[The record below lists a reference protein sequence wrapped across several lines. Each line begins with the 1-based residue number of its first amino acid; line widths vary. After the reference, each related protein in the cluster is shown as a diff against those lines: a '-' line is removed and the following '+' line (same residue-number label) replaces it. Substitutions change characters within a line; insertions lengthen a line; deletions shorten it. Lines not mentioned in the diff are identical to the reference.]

1 MKNLKSLTDDR
12 LVALYV
18 SGDNEAFDALLE
30 RHKNKLYSYIYYN
43 VRNADM
49 ADDIFQETFVKVI
62 MTLRQGRYV
71 ESGKFGSWLTRIAHN
86 LIIDQF
92 RTEQNECTV
101 SNDEVETDLFAAA
114 GATDYTIEAKMMTE
128 QALSEVSKLIEL
140 LPESQL
146 EIIRMRIYQNLSFKE
161 IAQIKGISINT
172 ALGRMRYAVLNLRKM
187 AQERHLSLAI
197 N

>member
-18 SGDNEAFDALLE
+18 SGENEAFDALLE

-114 GATDYTIEAKMMTE
+114 GTTDYTIEAKMMTE

>member
-114 GATDYTIEAKMMTE
+114 GTTDYTIEAKMMTE

-172 ALGRMRYAVLNLRKM
+172 ALGRMRYTVLNLRKM